1 MADSH
6 VELPDS
12 RRPRKPGAHKLR
24 DVDPNTHIELT
35 LNLRGPALPQ
45 ASAVGEKTLAPADF
59 EKRFGA
65 SPEDVQ
71 VVEQALRPY
80 GLTVED
86 VNLAGRSVRVSGTAA
101 AVESAFKPNL
111 AVYHSPDQGNFRG
124 REGTIQIPAELEGI
138 VTGVFGLDQRKMA
151 HRKKARAV
159 RLHAHAPPQAHSPQT
174 PADLEA
180 RYSFPAN
187 DAAGQTIAIAEFGE
201 PLPTGG
207 ANVPPVYF
215 PDDVTNFCARHHRV
229 APPIAIVPVNFA
241 PLTRAQ
247 YLALPHAQR
256 KVSLDASGE
265 VMMDVEIVAAL
276 APNANIVV
284 YFASF
289 DEKGWVDLLD
299 MMTAAKPALPV
310 ALSVSWGAPE
320 DSSDWSAGARKA
332 IDQRLQAAAMLGIT
346 VCVASGDDGTG
357 DGLDGARAHVDFPSS
372 SPFVLAVGGTMLS
385 HPYAAAG
392 ASEDAW
398 FEPPGRRTTR
408 GGGATG
414 GGISTI
420 FPRPPWQTVQVGSLN
435 AGSIDGR
442 VVPDVAALAGPPYYD
457 IIFDG
462 RSAPSGGTSASAPLW
477 AALIAR
483 VNAAL
488 PQRKRQRFLTRLLYQ
503 PAARGQT
510 LGQTICRDVVTGQNA
525 SHPSPGVGYA
535 AAVGYD
541 AVTGW
546 GVPLGTAMVTALS

>member
-6 VELPDS
+6 VVLPGS
-12 RRPRKPGAHKLR
+12 RRPRKPGARKLH

-35 LNLRGPALPQ
+35 LNLRGPALP
-45 ASAVGEKTLAPADF
+45 AVSAAGDKTLAPAEF
-59 EKRFGA
+59 AKRYGA
-65 SPEDVQ
+65 SPADVQ
-71 VVEQALRPY
+71 TVEHVLRPY

-86 VNLAGRSVRVSGTAA
+86 VNLAGHSVRVSGTAA

-124 REGTIQIPAELEGI
+124 REGTIQVPAELDGV

-151 HRKKARAV
+151 QRKKARAV
-159 RLHAHAPPQAHSPQT
+159 QLHAQPQAHSPQT
-174 PADLEA
+174 PNDLEA
-180 RYSFPAN
+180 RYSFPNN

-201 PLPTGG
+201 PSATGG

-215 PDDVTNFCARHHRV
+215 PDDVTTFCAAHGRV
-229 APPIAIVPVNFA
+229 APPITLVPVNFA

-247 YLALPHAQR
+247 YLALPHAKR
-256 KVSLDASGE
+256 KASLDASGE

-320 DSSDWSAGARKA
+320 DSSDWSAGARTA
-332 IDQRLQAAAMLGIT
+332 IDERLQAAAMLGIT

-357 DGLDGARAHVDFPSS
+357 DGLDGPRAHVDFPAA

-398 FEPPGRRTTR
+398 FQPPGRRTTR

-414 GGISTI
+414 GGVSTI
-420 FPRPPWQTVQVGSLN
+420 FQRPQWQTVQIGS
-435 AGSIDGR
+435 SR
-442 VVPDVAALAGPPYYD
+442 VQL
-457 IIFDG
+457 
-462 RSAPSGGTSASAPLW
+462 
-477 AALIAR
+477 
-483 VNAAL
+483 
-488 PQRKRQRFLTRLLYQ
+488 
-503 PAARGQT
+503 
-510 LGQTICRDVVTGQNA
+510 
-525 SHPSPGVGYA
+525 
-535 AAVGYD
+535 
-541 AVTGW
+541 
-546 GVPLGTAMVTALS
+546 